1 MEYKNKVSVVNTMIG
16 SGKTSAAINYIN
28 SSTEDERFIVITS
41 CLRLKDIGENAQKRT
56 LKNYVM
62 KTEIRRA

>member
-16 SGKTSAAINYIN
+16 SGKTSAAI
-28 SSTEDERFIVITS
+28 VH
-41 CLRLKDIGENAQKRT
+41 LRLKDIGENAQKRT

-62 KTEIRRA
+62 KTESRRA